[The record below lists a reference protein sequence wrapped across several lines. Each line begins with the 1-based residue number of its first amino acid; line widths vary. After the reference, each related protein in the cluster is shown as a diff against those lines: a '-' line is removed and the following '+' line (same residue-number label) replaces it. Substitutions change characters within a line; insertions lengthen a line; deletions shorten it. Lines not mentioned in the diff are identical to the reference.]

1 MMSELE
7 NQGKQCDQFN
17 SGRYTEQMS
26 STRSTD
32 KLWLVGAPA
41 TQELPSSVL
50 PNREEVLC
58 VLQYHAKLNP
68 RDLAFSVW
76 QTALNVQ
83 HQYSKANIPT
93 IDPCDILK
101 KVRRLHEEYN
111 GLKKS
116 KSRTTGQ
123 AEENRANFVAC
134 LKNLFA
140 VAHRDAMSKITIKED
155 RDFLEAQRKP
165 GRQGKMGGMDQA
177 WVEKETRTQQRRDDD
192 GSRAAQE
199 SQAFAERQATVEL
212 ESSTSSSSPEEQDV
226 IASPPPKR
234 SRRAPSQKKSYPRK
248 FSAALDRNPH
258 K

>member
-1 MMSELE
+1 MCQGTAYAPENVLKLVRCSRDSEKACRGGKCGCMSRQLPCTVFCACGAASGVCH
-7 NQGKQCDQFN
+7 NPFN
-17 SGRYTEQMS
+17 LKDEEKTNMEEECIDMS

-68 RDLAFSVW
+68 RDLAFSVR

-111 GLKKS
+111 G
-116 KSRTTGQ
+116 
-123 AEENRANFVAC
+123 F
-134 LKNLFA
+134 
-140 VAHRDAMSKITIKED
+140 
-155 RDFLEAQRKP
+155 
-165 GRQGKMGGMDQA
+165 
-177 WVEKETRTQQRRDDD
+177 
-192 GSRAAQE
+192 
-199 SQAFAERQATVEL
+199 
-212 ESSTSSSSPEEQDV
+212 
-226 IASPPPKR
+226 
-234 SRRAPSQKKSYPRK
+234 
-248 FSAALDRNPH
+248 
-258 K
+258 

>member
-1 MMSELE
+1 MSG
-7 NQGKQCDQFN
+7 NQPPFPPYSGKLSLLTLHYVLLFLTYPFLLGVQKTPFCLNHPHPLAPLTLLTVLHLLHFIPLLSSLILLTPLLWPLPFRPSSPAN
-17 SGRYTEQMS
+17 LYTL
-26 STRSTD
+26 STD

-68 RDLAFSVW
+68 RDLAFSVR

-101 KVRRLHEEYN
+101 KVRCLHEEYN

-123 AEENRANFVAC
+123 AEE
-134 LKNLFA
+134 
-140 VAHRDAMSKITIKED
+140 S
-155 RDFLEAQRKP
+155 
-165 GRQGKMGGMDQA
+165 
-177 WVEKETRTQQRRDDD
+177 
-192 GSRAAQE
+192 
-199 SQAFAERQATVEL
+199 
-212 ESSTSSSSPEEQDV
+212 
-226 IASPPPKR
+226 
-234 SRRAPSQKKSYPRK
+234 
-248 FSAALDRNPH
+248 
-258 K
+258 